1 MRSKHDIVVD
11 ASFLV
16 PLVVRGD
23 EVSPRARTAQE
34 LVRASSGLVAPSL
47 FMFEF
52 LNSIRNG
59 RRVGQ
64 LSVEQGAIAVT
75 AIFDLC
81 VHLEPAPDIVVA
93 LRISEL
99 ADAHGLTA
107 YDASYLELALRT
119 KSPLATF
126 DDALAKAARA
136 EGVEVIGVSA
146 N

>member
-1 MRSKHDIVVD
+1 MRSRSDTVVD
-11 ASFLV
+11 ASFIV
-16 PLVVRGD
+16 PLIADALGP
-23 EVSPRARTAQE
+23 S
-34 LVRASSGLVAPSL
+34 VRASSARAALGRAGALVAPSL
-47 FMFEF
+47 LLFEI
-52 LNSIRNG
+52 LNALRGGSRA
-59 RRVGQ
+59 R
-64 LSVEQGAIAVT
+64 LLTPKDIADSLMD
-75 AIFDLC
+75 AFDLC

-99 ADAHGLTA
+99 AEAHGLTA